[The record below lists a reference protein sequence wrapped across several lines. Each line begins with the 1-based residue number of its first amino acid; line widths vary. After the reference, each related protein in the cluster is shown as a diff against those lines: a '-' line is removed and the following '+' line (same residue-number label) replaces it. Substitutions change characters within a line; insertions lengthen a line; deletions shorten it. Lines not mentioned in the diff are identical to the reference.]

1 MTSLRQRMIEDLRI
15 RNYAPNTR
23 KLYVEH
29 VARFALHFGRS
40 PAELGGEEIRGYLHH
55 LVEERK
61 VSWSYINQVICAL
74 RFLYRVTLGQ
84 PQSIE
89 PVVFP
94 RKERRLPTVL
104 SPEEVVRFFEAV
116 RNPKH
121 RVLLLTAYAAGLRV
135 SELVGL
141 RLEDV
146 DSKRMVIHVRRSK
159 GNKDRI
165 VMLSP
170 VLLEELRSYARWA
183 RPRKWLFAG
192 QDPARP
198 LGVRAVQK
206 ACQRAGE
213 AAGLGKRV
221 SVHTLRHSFATHLV
235 ETGTD
240 LRLVQTLLGHSSL
253 RTTAIYTHVSNDRLQ
268 QTPSPLER
276 LELPTGTLVR

>member
-1 MTSLRQRMIEDLRI
+1 
-15 RNYAPNTR
+15 
-23 KLYVEH
+23 
-29 VARFALHFGRS
+29 
-40 PAELGGEEIRGYLHH
+40 
-55 LVEERK
+55 VEERK

-146 DSKRMVIHVRRSK
+146 DSKRMV
-159 GNKDRI
+159 
-165 VMLSP
+165 M
-170 VLLEELRSYARWA
+170 LEELRSYARWA